1 MILGCHCGMSGTEM
15 MLGSVKEAIGYNAT
29 ALMIYTGAP
38 QNTIRKQL
46 KELHINEALKLMD
59 EAKISRQHLIIH
71 APYIINPATTD
82 PDKREFCI
90 NFLTQEVKRSYA
102 MGSKVIVL
110 HPGNTLGLPIDLAI
124 ANICSAVNQII
135 ENTSETDVVIA
146 FETMAGKGTEVGRTF
161 EEIKALLDGVKD
173 QSRVGVCL
181 DTCHIFDS
189 GYDIVE
195 DYENVMNKFNEV
207 IGYDRLKVIHLNDSK
222 NPLASHKDRHANLD
236 QGYIGFKTLHR
247 VCWDDRFANI
257 PKILETPYID
267 GKAPYKEEI
276 ALLRG
281 ING

>member
-1 MILGCHCGMSGTEM
+1 MILGCHCGMSGTLM
-15 MLGSVKEAIGYNAT
+15 MLGSVKEAISYNAT

-46 KELHINEALKLMD
+46 KDLHIAEALKLMD
-59 EAKISRQHLIIH
+59 EANIKREHLIIH

-82 PDKREFCI
+82 PEKRDFCI

-110 HPGNTLGLPIDLAI
+110 HPGNTLGLPIEEAI
-124 ANICSAVNQII
+124 SNICSVVNQII
-135 ENTSETDVVIA
+135 DNTKETDVVIA

-161 EEIKALLDGVKD
+161 EEIKMLLDGIVE
-173 QSRVGVCL
+173 QNRVGVCV

-189 GYDIVE
+189 GYDIVN
-195 DYENVMNKFNEV
+195 DYENVMMKFNDVVGFER
-207 IGYDRLKVIHLNDSK
+207 IKVIHLNDSK
-222 NPLASHKDRHANLD
+222 NPCGSHKDRHANID
-236 QGYIGFKTLHR
+236 QGYIGFKTLQR
-247 VCWDDRFANI
+247 VCLDSTFENI

-276 ALLRG
+276 ALLRA
-281 ING
+281 

>member
-1 MILGCHCGMSGTEM
+1 MSGTEM
-15 MLGSVKEAIGYNAT
+15 MLGSVKEAISYNAT

-38 QNTIRKQL
+38 QNTIRKHL
-46 KELHINEALKLMD
+46 KELHIEEALKLMD
-59 EAKISRQHLIIH
+59 AANIKREHLIIH

-82 PDKREFCI
+82 PDKRDFCI

-110 HPGNTLGLPIDLAI
+110 HPGNTLGLPIDIAI
-124 ANICSAVNQII
+124 NNICSVVNQII
-135 ENTSETDVVIA
+135 ENTKETDVVIA

-161 EEIKALLDGVKD
+161 EEIRKLLDGIKE
-173 QSRVGVCL
+173 QKRVGVCI

-189 GYDIVE
+189 GYDIVD
-195 DYENVMNKFNEV
+195 DYDNVKKMLDEKVGINR
-207 IGYDRLKVIHLNDSK
+207 IKVIHLNDSK
-222 NPLASHKDRHANLD
+222 NPMGSHKDRHANID
-236 QGYIGFKTLHR
+236 QGYIGFKALQR
-247 VCWDDRFANI
+247 VCTDPIFENI

-281 ING
+281 NNV